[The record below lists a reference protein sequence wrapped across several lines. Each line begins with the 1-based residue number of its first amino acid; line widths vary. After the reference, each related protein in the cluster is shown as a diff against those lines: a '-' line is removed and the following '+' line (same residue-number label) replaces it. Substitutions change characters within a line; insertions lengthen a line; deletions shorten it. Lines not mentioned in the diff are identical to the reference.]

1 MRRECVRRCEVESVG
16 EEEREK
22 EGGERKRGRER
33 GKKENMEKEKGGR
46 RNREEEERE
55 KREEREGSIED
66 RIWTK
71 VNSDPSEL
79 MVWKPAFNTAG
90 TEWK

>member
-22 EGGERKRGRER
+22 EGGERKRGRE
-33 GKKENMEKEKGGR
+33 
-46 RNREEEERE
+46 REEEERE